1 MNPSILISISAGIIL
16 LLGVAHLAYT
26 FYGPKLRPRDPQL
39 IERMKQVSPIITKE
53 TDMWKCWVGFNAS
66 HSLCAILFGLVYG
79 YLAISH
85 PDFLFASW
93 FLLATGFGLLAS
105 LAALAKRY
113 WFSLPFRGISVAFAC
128 YGTALILYFT

>member
-1 MNPSILISISAGIIL
+1 MNPSILIAISAGIIL

-39 IERMKQVSPIITKE
+39 IEQMKRVSPIITKE

-79 YLAISH
+79 YLANSH

-105 LAALAKRY
+105 LAVLGKRY
-113 WFSLPFRGISVAFAC
+113 WFSLPFRGISVALVC
-128 YGTALILYFT
+128 YCLSLILHFT

>member
-1 MNPSILISISAGIIL
+1 MTPTILIALSAGIIL

-39 IERMKQVSPIITKE
+39 IEQMKRVSPIITKE
-53 TDMWKCWVGFNAS
+53 TDMWKCWIGFNAS
-66 HSLCAILFGLVYG
+66 HSLCAILFALVYG
-79 YLAISH
+79 YLAVSH

-105 LAALAKRY
+105 LAVLGKLY

-128 YGTALILYFT
+128 YSAALILHFT